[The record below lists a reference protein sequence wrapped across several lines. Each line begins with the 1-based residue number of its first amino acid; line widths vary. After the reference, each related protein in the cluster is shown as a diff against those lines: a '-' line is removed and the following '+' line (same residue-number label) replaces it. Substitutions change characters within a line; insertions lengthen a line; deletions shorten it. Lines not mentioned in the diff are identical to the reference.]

1 MEGLIMGKKKP
12 RGHYCWGCDSYKSN
26 ESFSGKGHNN
36 HLCKKCK
43 ASGITRGPKK
53 GNFDLFKQKN
63 NNPFMKSLKIVEV
76 IFVEAEEYVFF
87 QRGSQLYVWLPEDES
102 LILSIN
108 LKQEESLGMPDNLI
122 KEDYAADIN
131 DALSAKRE
139 SRMMNGQYVSV
150 ESWSEIFEIQELGQ
164 VTFEEM
170 VQQVLKYENDEDLLD
185 EYLNLETS
193 FYLSEF
199 QWELYEMDN
208 KLRELIF
215 LLPHI
220 EEIKRKYIEIF
231 DEEDEEMEYEF

>member
-43 ASGITRGPKK
+43 AAGVTRKPKK
-53 GNFDLFKQKN
+53 DDLGWSEPKKH
-63 NNPFMKSLKIVEV
+63 NPFMKSLKIVE
-76 IFVEAEEYVFF
+76 ILFVEAEEYVFF
-87 QRGSQLYVWLPEDES
+87 QRGSQLYVWLPENES

-122 KEDYAADIN
+122 KEDDAADII
-131 DALSAKRE
+131 DALSTKRE
-139 SRMMNGQYVSV
+139 SRLMNIQCVSV
-150 ESWSEIFEIQELGQ
+150 ESWSEIFEIQEMGQ

-170 VQQVLKYENDEDLLD
+170 VHQVLEYENDE
-185 EYLNLETS
+185 EMGKYLKLEPS
-193 FYLSEF
+193 FYPSEF

-208 KLRELIF
+208 KLRELVF

-220 EEIKRKYIEIF
+220 EEIKHKYIEIF